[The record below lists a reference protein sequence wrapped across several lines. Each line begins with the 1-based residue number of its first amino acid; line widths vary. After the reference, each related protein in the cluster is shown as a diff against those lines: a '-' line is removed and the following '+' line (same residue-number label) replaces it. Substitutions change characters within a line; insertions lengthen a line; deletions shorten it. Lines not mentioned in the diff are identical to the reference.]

1 MSQQTT
7 RRQQLVQAMIF
18 LALLISCQRLG
29 CGGDEPSSLSG
40 RIVFFGYGPAD
51 EDPPVSRIASMR
63 PDGTDIRVE
72 LTLDLRLVGGGRVGP
87 DGRTFAFNGLDE
99 APVDGHIRSASLW
112 IRERDHPPRKLR
124 RDGWVCD
131 WHPTG
136 ESLLVYRSERDDD
149 YENLI
154 VDVHTGESR
163 KLDLPDGSVAQAW
176 MPDGK
181 TLIVIAMNSDR
192 RFEDPERGSYPQRR
206 LYLWDTQT
214 KQQTLF
220 TDAEHDCIWPAVSPD
235 GSRIVHYLRRHAE
248 RPLEFLAAADPTGEN
263 ERELASVDDVT
274 DDTIVRPTGFP
285 HWSPDGSEIA
295 WMRTVQDRESRETD
309 WEILFISSDGSSWH
323 TMPLDKQF
331 RWGYFDWVE

>member
-1 MSQQTT
+1 MPQRTT
-7 RRQQLVQAMIF
+7 GRRHVVAPLIF
-18 LALLISCQRLG
+18 LVLLISCQQLWSA
-29 CGGDEPSSLSG
+29 DDNPSSLSG

-51 EDPPVSRIASMR
+51 EDPPVSRFASIR
-63 PDGTDIRVE
+63 PDGTDLRVE
-72 LTLDLRLVGGGRVGP
+72 LTLDLPLVGAGCVGP
-87 DGRTFAFNGLDE
+87 DGRTFAFNVLDE
-99 APVDGHIRSASLW
+99 PADNGSIRSASLW
-112 IRERDHPPRKLR
+112 IKEPDQPPRQLR
-124 RDGWVCD
+124 NNGWVCN

-136 ESLLVYRSERDDD
+136 DSLLVYRTVGDAH
-149 YENLI
+149 ENFT

-181 TLIVIAMNSDR
+181 TLIVIAMNPDR
-192 RFEDPERGSYPQRR
+192 RFEDPVRGSYPLRQ
-206 LYLWDTQT
+206 LYLWDTET

-235 GSRIVHYLRRHAE
+235 GTRIVHYLRRHAE
-248 RPLEFLAAADPTGEN
+248 RPLEFLATADPTGEN
-263 ERELASVDDVT
+263 ERELASVDSVT

-295 WMRTVQDRESRETD
+295 WMRTIQDRATHESD

-323 TMPLDKQF
+323 TMPLDKKF